1 MAVITMPTGGIA
13 RVSWTNPTH
22 PDYSVK
28 SRWTGKTQV
37 VDIGATDGFRAQ
49 VEIIPGTTEHLLK
62 WRAFFAALR
71 GRTNTFYLRPGATT
85 TALAGA
91 VNGGAQTGYT
101 VNVDGLAVSSTVK
114 LAGELVHIATSA
126 TDHRMFTLTANLV
139 TNGSGQAAMAIEPN
153 IVTAYADNAVVQ
165 VGTPQC
171 HMRLATP
178 VTGWGEDPGDVNRPF
193 AFECE
198 EVI

>member
-13 RVSWTNPTH
+13 RVSWTLPQH
-22 PDYSVK
+22 PDYGVT

-37 VDIGATDGFRAQ
+37 VDIGATQGFRAQ
-49 VEIIPGTTEHLLK
+49 VEIIPGTATHLRT

-71 GRTNTFYLRPGATT
+71 GRTNTFYLAAHTNGTSS
-85 TALAGA
+85 AGA
-91 VNGGAQTGYT
+91 INGGAQTGYS

-114 LAGELVHIATSA
+114 RAGELVHIATAS
-126 TDHRMFTLTANLV
+126 TDHRLFLLTADLV
-139 TNGSGQAAMAIEPN
+139 TNASGQAAMAIEPN
-153 IVTAYADNAVVQ
+153 IVTAYADNAVLQ
-165 VGTPQC
+165 IGAPLC
-171 HMRLATP
+171 HMRLVTP
-178 VTGWGEDPGDVNRPF
+178 MTGWSEDPGDVNRPF